1 MPESDRRQAE
11 RFPVTSDTSCE
22 FAAPVGED
30 LGPTR
35 IKNVSTNGIGLLVSR
50 PVQAGATIAIAVRNR
65 SKSFSKIMLVQV
77 AHVTPAAGGTYLI
90 GGTFVTPLTYQ
101 GLTSLVM

>member
-1 MPESDRRQAE
+1 MPESDRRAAE
-11 RFPVTSDTSCE
+11 RFPVTANTTCE
-22 FAAPVGED
+22 FAAPLGED

-50 PVQAGATIAIAVRNR
+50 PVQPGTMLTVAVVNK

-77 AHVTPAAGGTYLI
+77 VHVTPSQGGTYLV
-90 GGTFVTPLTYQ
+90 GGQFVTPLTYQ
-101 GLTSLVM
+101 ELTSLVM

>member
-11 RFPVTSDTSCE
+11 RFPVTSGTSCE
-22 FAAPVGED
+22 FAAPLGED

-35 IKNVSTNGIGLLVSR
+35 IKNVSTSGIGLLVSR
-50 PVQAGATIAIAVRNR
+50 PVQPGSMLTVAVLNK
-65 SKSFSKIMLVQV
+65 SKGFNKILLVQV
-77 AHVTPAAGGTYLI
+77 AHVTPGAGGTYLV

-101 GLTSLVM
+101 ELTSLVM